1 MLKVIQKS
9 FHTYFWLISCIFL
22 CAFEYLKT
30 LGYGKLSSVIKELKP
45 REIQELLN
53 RINNAKEDL
62 KLYEYA
68 AYCQLNKCLNKTT
81 K

>member
-1 MLKVIQKS
+1 MPS
-9 FHTYFWLISCIFL
+9 YH
-22 CAFEYLKT
+22 
-30 LGYGKLSSVIKELKP
+30 KLVKRVNRAKKELSKLQKEVHKRL
-45 REIQELLN
+45 REHPTPAIRKELLN

>member
-1 MLKVIQKS
+1 MPS
-9 FHTYFWLISCIFL
+9 YH
-22 CAFEYLKT
+22 
-30 LGYGKLSSVIKELKP
+30 KLVKRVNRAKKELLKLQKEVHKRLRKHP
-45 REIQELLN
+45 TPAIRKELLN

>member
-1 MLKVIQKS
+1 MS
-9 FHTYFWLISCIFL
+9 SYN
-22 CAFEYLKT
+22 
-30 LGYGKLSSVIKELKP
+30 KLVKRVNRAKKELLKLQKEVHKRL
-45 REIQELLN
+45 REHPTPAIRKELLN

>member
-1 MLKVIQKS
+1 MPS
-9 FHTYFWLISCIFL
+9 YH
-22 CAFEYLKT
+22 
-30 LGYGKLSSVIKELKP
+30 KLVKRVNRAKKELLKLQKEVHKRL
-45 REIQELLN
+45 REHPTPVIRKELLN
-53 RINNAKEDL
+53 RINNAKENL

>member
-1 MLKVIQKS
+1 MS
-9 FHTYFWLISCIFL
+9 SYH
-22 CAFEYLKT
+22 
-30 LGYGKLSSVIKELKP
+30 KLVKRVNRAKKELSKLQKEVHKRL
-45 REIQELLN
+45 REHPTPAIRKELLN

>member
-1 MLKVIQKS
+1 MVQKQ
-9 FHTYFWLISCIFL
+9 LQ
-22 CAFEYLKT
+22 
-30 LGYGKLSSVIKELKP
+30 KEVHKRL
-45 REIQELLN
+45 REHPTPAIRKELLN

>member
-1 MLKVIQKS
+1 MSSYQK
-9 FHTYFWLISCIFL
+9 LVKRVNR
-22 CAFEYLKT
+22 AK
-30 LGYGKLSSVIKELKP
+30 KELLKLQKEVHKRL
-45 REIQELLN
+45 REHPTPAIRKELLN

>member
-1 MLKVIQKS
+1 MS
-9 FHTYFWLISCIFL
+9 SYH
-22 CAFEYLKT
+22 
-30 LGYGKLSSVIKELKP
+30 KLVKRVNRAKKELLNLQKEVHKRL
-45 REIQELLN
+45 REHPTPAIRKELLN
-53 RINNAKEDL
+53 RINNAKENL

>member
-1 MLKVIQKS
+1 MS
-9 FHTYFWLISCIFL
+9 SYH
-22 CAFEYLKT
+22 
-30 LGYGKLSSVIKELKP
+30 KLVKRVNRAKKELSKLQKEVHKRL
-45 REIQELLN
+45 REHPTPAIRKELLN
-53 RINNAKEDL
+53 RINNAKENL

>member
-1 MLKVIQKS
+1 MS
-9 FHTYFWLISCIFL
+9 SYH
-22 CAFEYLKT
+22 
-30 LGYGKLSSVIKELKP
+30 KLVKRVNRAKKELLKLQKEVHKKL
-45 REIQELLN
+45 REHPTPAIRKELLN
-53 RINNAKEDL
+53 RINNAKKDL

>member
-1 MLKVIQKS
+1 MRRK
-9 FHTYFWLISCIFL
+9 
-22 CAFEYLKT
+22 
-30 LGYGKLSSVIKELKP
+30 
-45 REIQELLN
+45 ELLN
-53 RINNAKEDL
+53 RINNAKENL